1 MAGSRTVNGDIS
13 AEHVTASGALC
24 CSGLINAE
32 EIFLKADRQMTVG
45 SIGGGRIILRRTIIS
60 PFIKRRILVSTAIE
74 GDELSLSYV
83 TCPAVTG
90 RTVTVGKGCR
100 IDLVQYSENVE
111 ISPGARV
118 GRVEKI

>member
-45 SIGGGRIILRRTIIS
+45 SIGGGRIILRRKIIS

-100 IDLVQYSENVE
+100 IDLVQSSENVE
-111 ISPGARV
+111 ISPGARG
-118 GRVEKI
+118 GRIEKI